1 MENGAS
7 SYLRFLNG
15 DKNGFV
21 DMVKEYKDGLTL
33 FVNTIVRDI
42 HIAEDISNEVFL
54 KLYTRKPKYKS
65 EYSFKTW
72 LYQIAKNTALN
83 YLKKSK
89 RINYMSIEDCCYI
102 SSEQDIEADYIRDE
116 QNILIHQVLKNL
128 KAEYAQVLYLV
139 YFEELTNTE
148 TAKIMK
154 KTNKQ
159 VSDLIYCAKKALKNE
174 LERRKQDGQV

>member
-1 MENGAS
+1 
-7 SYLRFLNG
+7 
-15 DKNGFV
+15 
-21 DMVKEYKDGLTL
+21 
-33 FVNTIVRDI
+33 
-42 HIAEDISNEVFL
+42 
-54 KLYTRKPKYKS
+54 
-65 EYSFKTW
+65 
-72 LYQIAKNTALN
+72 
-83 YLKKSK
+83 
-89 RINYMSIEDCCYI
+89 MSIEDCCYI

-174 LERRKQDGQV
+174 LERRKQDGQI

>member
-1 MENGAS
+1 
-7 SYLRFLNG
+7 
-15 DKNGFV
+15 
-21 DMVKEYKDGLTL
+21 
-33 FVNTIVRDI
+33 
-42 HIAEDISNEVFL
+42 
-54 KLYTRKPKYKS
+54 
-65 EYSFKTW
+65 
-72 LYQIAKNTALN
+72 
-83 YLKKSK
+83 
-89 RINYMSIEDCCYI
+89 MSIEDCCYI

-159 VSDLIYCAKKALKNE
+159 VSDLIYCAKRALKNE